1 MEELQELLRVE
12 RDVAFDHCNHRIMC
26 FPHIVNICTG
36 HIIAASTQDD
46 EFDPLQDDPI
56 KRVADFIRYIR
67 SSYSRRES
75 FARSVKLCIDDN
87 PELEKN
93 HPELNSPETK
103 MGRPLELKLHVKTQ
117 WDSVYLMIRRFRFLR
132 KVSTRVRTSNE
143 TVGTDPRYSGCR
155 YVLRE

>member
-12 RDVAFDHCNHRIMC
+12 RDVAFDHRNHRIMC

-103 MGRPLELKLHVKTQ
+103 MGRPLELKLHVSRSHGHCLPLHKFSHDCLHTILASGLSTVRLLKPC
-117 WDSVYLMIRRFRFLR
+117 DSH
-132 KVSTRVRTSNE
+132 
-143 TVGTDPRYSGCR
+143 
-155 YVLRE
+155 